1 MAKWVNGAYKCFTLN
16 NKTINRTTTTKTEN
30 NKQTAKKRKKKL
42 KKTSKYNG
50 RIEEKKNNKR
60 RSANIHK
67 RMLRTPST
75 PHVRS
80 NNTESA
86 VFWSFDDKPKGII
99 IRQYYNG
106 HV

>member
-1 MAKWVNGAYKCFTLN
+1 MEGW
-16 NKTINRTTTTKTEN
+16 
-30 NKQTAKKRKKKL
+30 KK
-42 KKTSKYNG
+42 
-50 RIEEKKNNKR
+50 KKNNKR